1 MAREDRQTRFRRL
14 RAFDHDSD
22 PTAWGAGR
30 LAGVD
35 EAGVGPLAGPVVAA
49 AVILPPDFELA
60 ELYDSKRMRAAERV
74 RCARLIRT
82 HCIALAVSR
91 ITPACID
98 RINILNAMLRA
109 HCRALER
116 LGVRPLTV
124 LVDGSRAPQLPPDWR
139 ARLRTVV
146 RGDGL
151 SLAIAAASV
160 VAKTTRDRC
169 MLRLE
174 RRYPGY
180 GFARHKGYA
189 TADHRRAL
197 RRLGMSPVH
206 RRSFCGFLEA
216 EALRARQMEL
226 PWDGVSP
233 QHGPLVALASGD
245 RDRRPSR

>member
-1 MAREDRQTRFRRL
+1 MGHENHETRFRRL

-49 AVILPPDFELA
+49 AVILPPEFELP
-60 ELYDSKRMRAAERV
+60 ELYDSKRLTAAERE
-74 RCARLIRT
+74 RCARRIRAE
-82 HCIALAVSR
+82 CVALAVASV
-91 ITPACID
+91 TPACID

-109 HCRALER
+109 QRLALER
-116 LGVRPLTV
+116 LAVRPLTV
-124 LVDGSRAPQLPPDWR
+124 LVDGSRAPQLPTDWR

-146 RGDGL
+146 RGDAL

-160 VAKTTRDRC
+160 LAKTTRDRC
-169 MLRLE
+169 MRRLE

-189 TADHRRAL
+189 TSDHRQAL
-197 RRLGMSPVH
+197 RELGMSPVH
-206 RRSFCGFLEA
+206 RRSFCGFLAA
-216 EALRARQMEL
+216 EALLDRQMAL
-226 PWDGVSP
+226 PWDTSAQSESP
-233 QHGPLVALASGD
+233 AAPPDS
-245 RDRRPSR
+245 